1 MEPITEVNQ
10 RKLYADG
17 DVLDIVMVS
26 FPGGENLNVKRSE
39 NFCTKLKVAIS
50 WSRESRENIFASDL
64 KSPGLKCYGAGK
76 TTPREGISTFLQIWS
91 QEGALWRKTWFSKQS
106 TRTSKMGGKK
116 YTASDKTANVINTV
130 EKTFNFIAV
139 FLFLVIEIS

>member
-50 WSRESRENIFASDL
+50 
-64 KSPGLKCYGAGK
+64 
-76 TTPREGISTFLQIWS
+76 
-91 QEGALWRKTWFSKQS
+91 
-106 TRTSKMGGKK
+106 
-116 YTASDKTANVINTV
+116 
-130 EKTFNFIAV
+130 
-139 FLFLVIEIS
+139 